1 MGQLLEF
8 TNNHPVLVSGTLL
21 MALAVI
27 FYEIR
32 MRASGLTSISAAQ
45 AVRVINQGGKVVDV
59 RDKEHFDAGHI
70 VDAIN
75 IPASQ
80 LSNGAK
86 KRLKKNRP
94 LLLVCDNGSRSG
106 QCVESLRKAGYESTF
121 SLQGGL
127 TAWERENL
135 PLVRPNPGP

>member
-1 MGQLLEF
+1 
-8 TNNHPVLVSGTLL
+8 

-32 MRASGLTSISAAQ
+32 MRTKGLTSISAAQ
-45 AVRVINQGGKVVDV
+45 AVRVINEGGKVIDV
-59 RDKEHFDAGHI
+59 RDKERFEAGHI

-80 LSNGAK
+80 LSGGGSK
-86 KRLKKNRP
+86 KLKKNRP

-106 QCVESLRKAGYESTF
+106 QCVEPLRKAGYESTF
-121 SLQGGL
+121 SLRGGL
-127 TAWERENL
+127 AAWERENL
-135 PLVRPNPGP
+135 PVVRPQAGR

>member
-59 RDKEHFDAGHI
+59 RDKENFDAGHI
-70 VDAIN
+70 V
-75 IPASQ
+75 P
-80 LSNGAK
+80 
-86 KRLKKNRP
+86 
-94 LLLVCDNGSRSG
+94 VCRT
-106 QCVESLRKAGYESTF
+106 AA
-121 SLQGGL
+121 QG
-127 TAWERENL
+127 R
-135 PLVRPNPGP
+135 V